1 MMTAVRRFRSTRWA
15 VLLFLVAC
23 VAPVSAGDFQTEFAY
38 LYLDANEGQAAG
50 GHAAIR
56 FGDEVYHFEFAD
68 GGLLRAAR
76 ETFEPFRVLYTE
88 IENRTLHLSRIAVS
102 HDTYAVLRR
111 RFAERFESQTAAM
124 AEFERLRR
132 DRELLEVLARS
143 PAELRL
149 EIPGLGLF
157 EPDGSVRHEDP
168 GLAELRELAMARH
181 GAERLARNAA
191 SIRRA
196 IEVLDPNSAIAAQ
209 TGSASWRY
217 SFADRY
223 HDLHAWLEV
232 YALVRRAAP
241 LRRGVYR
248 VFPEIALNPSESA
261 ALSRLREQL
270 RESIVTALGN
280 PRPDQGSGLLVALA
294 RLQALDKS
302 LKYGRFVFLDTLT
315 DAAVEELPWQ
325 RAAPFFLAAYREFR
339 ELRRDLAE
347 TTSASELTYALLE
360 NAANRLGVTRAA
372 LKWKV
377 PFRMFA
383 AEIWLPRQPAPPRQ
397 IVIPHRSRADF
408 RQAAER
414 LRQRQ
419 QAEARRLEQTYHYG
433 LLTRNCVTEIFRTLE
448 DGVEGHERERLGG
461 RVTRSPFNA
470 IPFVSARNVEAQ
482 YRLLDSFDFPS
493 RRARYLSGLGA
504 MARWAELTSFTSAI
518 YRPNS
523 EDSFFVFFTDQPV
536 WARPLFGAVNL
547 AAGGVEALVGFVLV
561 PFDSGRTLRAGLR
574 GVFVS
579 LPELV
584 FFNIRK
590 GTFPLAIRQ

>member
-1 MMTAVRRFRSTRWA
+1 M
-15 VLLFLVAC
+15 AC
-23 VAPVSAGDFQTEFAY
+23 VAPVSAGDPQTEFAY

-56 FGDEVYHFEFAD
+56 FGDEVYHFEFVD
-68 GGLLRAAR
+68 GGLLRAVR
-76 ETFEPFRVLYTE
+76 ETFEPFRALYTE
-88 IENRTLHLSRIAVS
+88 IENRTLHLSRVAVS
-102 HDTYAVLRR
+102 RETYEALHR

-132 DRELLEVLARS
+132 DRELLEILARQ

-157 EPDGSVRHEDP
+157 EPEYPGRREDP
-168 GLAELRELAMARH
+168 GLAELRELAMVRY
-181 GAERLARNAA
+181 GVERLAQNAT

-196 IEVLDPNSAIAAQ
+196 IEALDPDSAVAAQ
-209 TGSASWRY
+209 TSSASWRY

-241 LRRGVYR
+241 LRPGAYR
-248 VFPEIALNPSESA
+248 VFPENGLNPGESA

-280 PRPDQGSGLLVALA
+280 PRPEQGPGLLVALA
-294 RLQALDKS
+294 RLQVLDKS
-302 LKYGRFVFLDTLT
+302 LKYGRFVFLDTL
-315 DAAVEELPWQ
+315 AGAPAEELPWQ
-325 RAAPFFLAAYREFR
+325 RAAPFFLAADREFR

-347 TTSASELTYALLE
+347 TASASELTYALLE

-383 AEIWLPRQPAPPRQ
+383 AEVWLPRQACPPRHV
-397 IVIPHRSRADF
+397 VIPRRSREDF

-419 QAEARRLEQTYHYG
+419 EAEATRLEQTYHYG
-433 LLTRNCVTEIFRTLE
+433 LLTQNCVTEIFRTLE
-448 DGVEGHERERLGG
+448 DGVGGHERERLGG
-461 RVTRSPFNA
+461 RVARSPFNA

-482 YRLLDSFDFPS
+482 YRLLDSFDLPS
-493 RRARYLSGLGA
+493 RRARYLSGLDA
-504 MARWAELTSFTSAI
+504 MARFAELTSFTSAI
-518 YRPNS
+518 YRPNP
-523 EDSFFVFFTDQPV
+523 EDSFFVFFTDRPV

-547 AAGGVEALVGFVLV
+547 AAGSVEALVGFFTG